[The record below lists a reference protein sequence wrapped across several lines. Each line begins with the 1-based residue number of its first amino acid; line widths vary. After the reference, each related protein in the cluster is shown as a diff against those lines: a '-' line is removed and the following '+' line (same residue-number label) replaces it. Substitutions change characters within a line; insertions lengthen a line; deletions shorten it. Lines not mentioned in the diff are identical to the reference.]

1 MHDDDQLTFAD
12 YIGIARRRAG
22 LAIGGFFGTLVLGVG
37 VAMLLPPVYRA
48 TGAILIESQQI
59 PTDLVQATVTTYA
72 DERIEVIKQRV
83 MTRENL
89 LRVIRKYNLFAD
101 SGPTVTPSDQI
112 DDMRKTIEVQ
122 LVNADVKPDRR
133 GLGTAGSGTIAFRL
147 SFEHKR
153 PEVAQAVANDLM
165 TLFLEENVRVRTQ
178 RATQTTEFLT
188 QEADKLKK
196 ELDGLEAQIAKY
208 KNEHGRAL
216 PENFALGMASMQRL
230 EADLRQLER
239 DSASTE
245 QELRGLE
252 AEREAAASGQMPLY
266 AAGGGTNSFS
276 ELQKAKA
283 DVARLSATYTDDHPD
298 VKAAKRKVENLT
310 QAVASEGASAGP
322 GVRRASTGG
331 GGAFARIDA
340 RIGAMRQRLQ
350 VLEGQ
355 KASVRGRLAQMDVS
369 LVRSPEVERGFSA
382 LTRDY
387 QSAQKKYE
395 EILAKKMTAQVAENL
410 EEDQKAERFAV
421 LEAPTL
427 PEKPVKPDRKKL
439 LAFSLLLALVA
450 PVGLVSFM
458 EALHGTV
465 RGVGQITAILG
476 QKPLVTVPLIPVAAE
491 VAMRRR
497 MHLYVAAGGVLA
509 VALALVAA
517 HFLLLP
523 LDVLFMKA
531 LIRLG

>member
-12 YIGIARRRAG
+12 YIGILRRRAG
-22 LAIGGFFGTLVLGVG
+22 LAIGGFFGTLVLGVA
-37 VAMLLPPVYRA
+37 VTMLLPPVYRA

-59 PTDLVQATVTTYA
+59 PTDLVEATVTSYA

-89 LRVIRKYNLFAD
+89 LRIIRKYNLFAD
-101 SGPTVTPSDQI
+101 AGPTVTPSDQI
-112 DDMRKTIEVQ
+112 DEMRKTIEVE
-122 LVNADVKPDRR
+122 LVNANLRPDRK
-133 GLGTAGSGTIAFRL
+133 GSGTIAFRL

-153 PEVAQAVANDLM
+153 PDTSQAVANDLM

-196 ELDGLEAQIAKY
+196 DLDGLEGQIAKY

-252 AEREAAASGQMPLY
+252 AERESAASGQLPY
-266 AAGGGTNSFS
+266 GGGTSS
-276 ELQKAKA
+276 IAELQKAKA

-298 VKAAKRKVENLT
+298 LKAAKRKVETLT
-310 QAVASEGASAGP
+310 QAAATEAASPAP
-322 GVRRASTGG
+322 PLRRASTGPG
-331 GGAFARIDA
+331 GMVTRIDA
-340 RIGAMRQRLQ
+340 RIGAMRNRLK

-355 KASVRGRLAQMDVS
+355 KSSVRGRLAQMDVT

-421 LEAPTL
+421 LEPPAL

-439 LAFSLLLALVA
+439 LAFSLLLAMVA

-458 EALHGTV
+458 EGLHGTI
-465 RGVGQITAILG
+465 RGVGQISAILG

-491 VAMRRR
+491 LAMRRR
-497 MHLYVAAGGVLA
+497 MHLYVAAGGVIA

-531 LIRLG
+531 MIRLG

>member
-12 YIGIARRRAG
+12 YIGILRRRAG
-22 LAIGGFFGTLVLGVG
+22 LAIGGFFGTLAVG
-37 VAMLLPPVYRA
+37 VAVALLLPPVYRA
-48 TGAILIESQQI
+48 TGAILVESQQI
-59 PTDLVQATVTTYA
+59 PTDLVQATVTSYA

-101 SGPTVTPSDQI
+101 AGPTVTPSDQI
-112 DDMRKTIEVQ
+112 DEMRKTIDVQ

-133 GLGTAGSGTIAFRL
+133 GSGTIAFRL

-196 ELDGLEAQIAKY
+196 ELDGLEEKIAKY
-208 KNEHGRAL
+208 KTEHGRAL

-230 EADLRQLER
+230 EADLRALER
-239 DSASTE
+239 DAADTE
-245 QELRGLE
+245 TELRGLE
-252 AEREAAASGQMPLY
+252 AQREVA
-266 AAGGGTNSFS
+266 AAGGMPGVTNSAT
-276 ELQKAKA
+276 ELQRARA

-298 VKAAKRKVENLT
+298 VKAARRKVENLA
-310 QAVASEGASAGP
+310 QAAANEAGSP
-322 GVRRASTGG
+322 GSGLRRASTGPEG
-331 GGAFARIDA
+331 MVARIDA
-340 RIGAMRQRLQ
+340 RIGAMRHRLKL
-350 VLEGQ
+350 LEGQ
-355 KASVRGRLAQMDVS
+355 KSSVRGRLAQMDVT
-369 LVRSPEVERGFSA
+369 LVRSPDVERGFSA

-387 QSAQKKYE
+387 QSAQRKYE

-410 EEDQKAERFAV
+410 EGDQKAERFAV
-421 LEAPTL
+421 LEPPTL
-427 PEKPVKPDRKKL
+427 PEKPVKPDRRKL
-439 LAFSLLLALVA
+439 LAFSLLLSMVA

-465 RGVGQITAILG
+465 RGVGQISAILG
-476 QKPLVTVPLIPVAAE
+476 QKPLVNVPLIPVAAE
-491 VAMRRR
+491 LATRRR
-497 MHLYVAAGGVLA
+497 LHLYLAAGSILA
-509 VALALVAA
+509 VALALLAA

-523 LDVLFMKA
+523 LDILFMKA
-531 LIRLG
+531 VIRLG

>member
-22 LAIGGFFGTLVLGVG
+22 LAIAGFFGTLVLGVG

-252 AEREAAASGQMPLY
+252 AER
-266 AAGGGTNSFS
+266 
-276 ELQKAKA
+276 
-283 DVARLSATYTDDHPD
+283 
-298 VKAAKRKVENLT
+298 
-310 QAVASEGASAGP
+310 
-322 GVRRASTGG
+322 
-331 GGAFARIDA
+331 
-340 RIGAMRQRLQ
+340 
-350 VLEGQ
+350 
-355 KASVRGRLAQMDVS
+355 
-369 LVRSPEVERGFSA
+369 
-382 LTRDY
+382 
-387 QSAQKKYE
+387 
-395 EILAKKMTAQVAENL
+395 
-410 EEDQKAERFAV
+410 
-421 LEAPTL
+421 
-427 PEKPVKPDRKKL
+427 
-439 LAFSLLLALVA
+439 
-450 PVGLVSFM
+450 
-458 EALHGTV
+458 
-465 RGVGQITAILG
+465 
-476 QKPLVTVPLIPVAAE
+476 
-491 VAMRRR
+491 
-497 MHLYVAAGGVLA
+497 
-509 VALALVAA
+509 
-517 HFLLLP
+517 
-523 LDVLFMKA
+523 
-531 LIRLG
+531 